1 MNPPK
6 PHVVLNVA
14 PLSSDTWMFH
24 RQHNIKMSREDAR
37 TLAIKLVKEMES
49 QGFFH
54 YRNYRNE
61 ASRRKVSKYDRTRWG
76 LKRIDRDNDS
86 VEIADISVIAVEQMY
101 DREKEA
107 WALPEWMLYD
117 HDTGH
122 HEFILNTFDLKLMVA
137 HKSMEQRDHAEF
149 KVLDMEWSKVVN
161 NAFKTLDCNMKGLVC
176 LDDVKWSMFPLKKLY
191 S

>member
-24 RQHNIKMSREDAR
+24 RQHNVKMSREGAHA
-37 TLAIKLVKEMES
+37 LAVKLVKEMES

-61 ASRRKVSKYDRTRWG
+61 AARRKVSKYDRTRWG
-76 LKRIDRDNDS
+76 LKRINREDDS
-86 VEIADISVIAVEQMY
+86 FEMADISVIAVDEMY

-107 WALPEWMLYD
+107 WAYPDWMLYD
-117 HDTGH
+117 HNTGDH
-122 HEFILNTFDLKLMVA
+122 KFIMNTVDLKLMVA
-137 HKSMEQRDHAEF
+137 HKSMAQRDHSEF
-149 KVLDMEWSKVVN
+149 KVLDMEWTTVVN
-161 NAFKTLDCNMKGLVC
+161 NAFKTLDSNVRGLVC
-176 LDDVKWSMFPLKKLY
+176 LDDVNWSMFPLKKLY